1 MELTYRF
8 AELAYVFLEWSFAI
22 PVQLAKVHQAS
33 SANHG
38 YFYSLS
44 YLQDSVSWCI
54 LDENVSNSPFSVCH
68 VSFML

>member
-38 YFYSLS
+38 YFYSL
-44 YLQDSVSWCI
+44 
-54 LDENVSNSPFSVCH
+54 
-68 VSFML
+68 